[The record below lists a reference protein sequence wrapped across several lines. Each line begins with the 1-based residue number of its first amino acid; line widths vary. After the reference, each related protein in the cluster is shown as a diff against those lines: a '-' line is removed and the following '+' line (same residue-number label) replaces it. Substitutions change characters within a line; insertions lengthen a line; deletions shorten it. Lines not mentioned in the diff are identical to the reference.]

1 MGFMELAQKRFS
13 SREYTDRPVERE
25 KVESI
30 LEAGR
35 ISPTAVNAQPVRV
48 IAVSSPEGLGRI
60 SEGARIYGAPLAFIV
75 CADKSKAWVRNY
87 DGMNSAEIDA
97 SIVTTQMMLQAQEL
111 GLGTCWVCWFDTELT
126 RQTFRIPDSQEVF
139 ALLPLGYPAEG
150 SRPAAAHDSRK
161 ALEETVV
168 RL

>member
-1 MGFMELAQKRFS
+1 MELAQKRFS

-60 SEGARIYGAPLAFIV
+60 SEGARIYGAPLAFI
-75 CADKSKAWVRNY
+75 DVRTRARH
-87 DGMNSAEIDA
+87 GSG
-97 SIVTTQMMLQAQEL
+97 TMM
-111 GLGTCWVCWFDTELT
+111 G
-126 RQTFRIPDSQEVF
+126 
-139 ALLPLGYPAEG
+139 
-150 SRPAAAHDSRK
+150 
-161 ALEETVV
+161 
-168 RL
+168 

>member
-48 IAVSSPEGLGRI
+48 IAVSSPESLGRI

-75 CADKSKAWVRNY
+75 CV
-87 DGMNSAEIDA
+87 DGARHGSG
-97 SIVTTQMMLQAQEL
+97 TMM
-111 GLGTCWVCWFDTELT
+111 G
-126 RQTFRIPDSQEVF
+126 
-139 ALLPLGYPAEG
+139 
-150 SRPAAAHDSRK
+150 
-161 ALEETVV
+161 
-168 RL
+168 

>member
-75 CADKSKAWVRNY
+75 CADRSKAWIRNY

-97 SIVTTQMMLQAQEL
+97 SIVTTQMMYEATEL
-111 GLGTCWVCWFDTELT
+111 GLGSVWICWFDPEVISRNFGIEGDMVPVNILAVGYSADTT
-126 RQTFRIPDSQEVF
+126 SRNHGNRIPMSDF
-139 ALLPLGYPAEG
+139 
-150 SRPAAAHDSRK
+150 
-161 ALEETVV
+161 V
-168 RL
+168 RYE